1 MIRLRPSILL
11 AGLLI
16 LAILIPQ
23 AIEANPC
30 TLLPPSIISQQY
42 FSQLLTAVRI
52 GKIIYRM
59 DAFER
64 LSADCLRKEL
74 DFLSRDSGER
84 IFDADC
90 IDFMKKGFTR
100 HYLLTINGKSL
111 VMRICLT
118 SELRLQPEIPDKD
131 IVVKGEIES
140 VKATYQVFDI
150 IALTEVQKPQPR
162 PTFHSIETERSS

>member
-1 MIRLRPSILL
+1 MIRIRPSIILTGSL
-11 AGLLI
+11 V

-30 TLLPPSIISQQY
+30 SLPPPSIVSEQCL
-42 FSQLLTAVRI
+42 SQLMIAVHI
-52 GKIIYRM
+52 GKIIYKM

-64 LSADCLRKEL
+64 LSEPYLKDKLAA
-74 DFLSRDSGER
+74 LSRCFGDGV
-84 IFDADC
+84 FDADR

-118 SELRLQPEIPDKD
+118 SELGFQPEIPDND
-131 IVVKGEIES
+131 IMVQGQIGDIR
-140 VKATYQVFDI
+140 ATYQIFDI
-150 IALTEVQKPQPR
+150 TALTEVQKPQPR
-162 PTFHSIETERSS
+162 TTFHSREVERSS